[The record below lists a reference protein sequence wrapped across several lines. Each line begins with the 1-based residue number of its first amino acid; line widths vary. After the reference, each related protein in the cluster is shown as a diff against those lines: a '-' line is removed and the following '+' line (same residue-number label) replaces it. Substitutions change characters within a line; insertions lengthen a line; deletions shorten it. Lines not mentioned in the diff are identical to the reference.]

1 MVREDPGG
9 GSQAL
14 IELIN
19 EHGAALYS
27 DFMDRGINLAREIP
41 LMGTPGSG
49 YTPRLLLVLV
59 ENLGEGTNFMASVT
73 GVPEMRYWTTT
84 HDVLAAIH
92 NTELNAILIQLEK
105 DKRKGFEYMKSPL
118 QIHREKQK
126 KKQGQK
132 RGRSAL
138 LDGVTFSADIP
149 LELLGLPPR
158 K

>member
-1 MVREDPGG
+1 
-9 GSQAL
+9 
-14 IELIN
+14 
-19 EHGAALYS
+19 
-27 DFMDRGINLAREIP
+27 
-41 LMGTPGSG
+41 MGTPGSG